1 MPIFV
6 KRITMMGLKGKKS
19 EKRKPILPLAL
30 IVVVEIPTTT
40 KKTDACNLVMY
51 YLPVKEKA

>member
-6 KRITMMGLKGKKS
+6 KRITMMGLKGKKIR
-19 EKRKPILPLAL
+19 KRKPILPLAL
-30 IVVVEIPTTT
+30 IVVVEKPTI

>member
-6 KRITMMGLKGKKS
+6 KRITMMGLKGKKIR
-19 EKRKPILPLAL
+19 KRKPILPLAL

-40 KKTDACNLVMY
+40 KKADACNLVMY

>member
-30 IVVVEIPTTT
+30 IVVVEILTTT